1 MSRRRDA
8 RRAFT
13 GLVLLLA
20 LVAGCGPAEPEG
32 GPTEPERRP
41 TQEAT
46 AVEGRA
52 PAPGTTGSVTVT
64 ATSVVVGD
72 PQALVR
78 VHVYQDLS
86 CPHCQTLHALMAD
99 DVAAW
104 AQGEDVAVEFTVVDY
119 LGARTTHGFSTRG
132 AALLALVAD
141 EHPEAWPAVQEALF
155 ELQPTS
161 TTQEVPDTDLLGAA
175 RDAGADVEDG
185 DLTHLAAYA
194 GWVERATAQAAAAG
208 VGYIPQVWVDGELV
222 EGATHEETV
231 ALLRQAVAD

>member
-1 MSRRRDA
+1 
-8 RRAFT
+8 
-13 GLVLLLA
+13 
-20 LVAGCGPAEPEG
+20 
-32 GPTEPERRP
+32 
-41 TQEAT
+41 
-46 AVEGRA
+46 
-52 PAPGTTGSVTVT
+52 
-64 ATSVVVGD
+64 
-72 PQALVR
+72 
-78 VHVYQDLS
+78 
-86 CPHCQTLHALMAD
+86 AD

-141 EHPEAWPAVQEALF
+141 EHPEAWPAVQEALS

-161 TTQEVPDTDLLGAA
+161 TTQSVPDTDLLGAA
-175 RDAGADVEDG
+175 R
-185 DLTHLAAYA
+185 
-194 GWVERATAQAAAAG
+194 AAAAG